1 MAKTSSFISKLPI
14 AKKDGSPYVP
24 WAQEAEARIA
34 KREAG
39 LTMQQEGKRC
49 TASTTGV
56 HGPKRPCTRFAMWG
70 QEVCYV
76 HGGGSKAAKNA
87 AKARLIEELDPTISR
102 MIAIRDQDDHLPSA
116 LGAAT
121 HLLNRVMGK
130 PDAVDKDKGAGRPI
144 IQIGVSIGGLPGA
157 KPKVGVRLLEARA
170 PETVVDA
177 ELASD
182 ENECE

>member
-1 MAKTSSFISKLPI
+1 
-14 AKKDGSPYVP
+14 
-24 WAQEAEARIA
+24 
-34 KREAG
+34 
-39 LTMQQEGKRC
+39 
-49 TASTTGV
+49 
-56 HGPKRPCTRFAMWG
+56 
-70 QEVCYV
+70 
-76 HGGGSKAAKNA
+76 
-87 AKARLIEELDPTISR
+87 
-102 MIAIRDQDDHLPSA
+102 
-116 LGAAT
+116 
-121 HLLNRVMGK
+121 MGK